1 MQKPFYLRDGLLRQ
15 MFPKSG
21 HCQNWVALIVHI
33 HVSCC
38 QISWFVTASLPVC
51 IVAYKDFF
59 QRLLFSLISWIL
71 SRSIGRWVHP
81 TDPLKTFAISF
92 PNNLCKCNFHFPKYK
107 YEHWNFSKN
116 KDWEGKEISSIKSTW
131 NKNHPSPFSWIY
143 DQSTA
148 GMLMNKKYWN
158 LAGKKICYQVQIWQC
173 QSSKRERLR
182 WNWSW
187 R

>member
-1 MQKPFYLRDGLLRQ
+1 MGCFAKCSQNPDIAKIGLPSLCISMSTVARFMVCDSQ
-15 MFPKSG
+15 PPCL
-21 HCQNWVALIVHI
+21 HCRIQRLF
-33 HVSCC
+33 S
-38 QISWFVTASLPVC
+38 
-51 IVAYKDFF
+51 F

-116 KDWEGKEISSIKSTW
+116 KDWEGKRISSIKSTW

-148 GMLMNKKYWN
+148 GMLMNKEYWN
-158 LAGKKICYQVQIWQC
+158 LVG
-173 QSSKRERLR
+173 
-182 WNWSW
+182 
-187 R
+187 

>member
-1 MQKPFYLRDGLLRQ
+1 MNFSQQDFLDTFLCKNLSTLETGCFA
-15 MFPKSG
+15 KCS
-21 HCQNWVALIVHI
+21 QNPDVALIVHI
-33 HVSCC
+33 HVSSC
-38 QISWFVTASLPVC
+38 QIHGLWQPASLFALSHTR
-51 IVAYKDFF
+51 IFF

-107 YEHWNFSKN
+107 YENWNFSKN
-116 KDWEGKEISSIKSTW
+116 KDWEGKRISSIKSTW

-158 LAGKKICYQVQIWQC
+158 LAG
-173 QSSKRERLR
+173 
-182 WNWSW
+182 
-187 R
+187 

>member
-1 MQKPFYLRDGLLRQ
+1 MNFSQQDFLDTFLCKNLSTLETGCFAKCSQNPGIAKIGLPSL
-15 MFPKSG
+15 
-21 HCQNWVALIVHI
+21 C
-33 HVSCC
+33 
-38 QISWFVTASLPVC
+38 ISMSAVVRFHGLWQPASLFALSHTK
-51 IVAYKDFF
+51 IVFF

-158 LAGKKICYQVQIWQC
+158 LAG
-173 QSSKRERLR
+173 
-182 WNWSW
+182 
-187 R
+187 

>member
-1 MQKPFYLRDGLLRQ
+1 MNFSQQDFLDTFLCKNLSTFRDGLLRQ

-51 IVAYKDFF
+51 IVAYKDCF
-59 QRLLFSLISWIL
+59 LFRDFCFLSWIL

-116 KDWEGKEISSIKSTW
+116 KDWEGKRISSIKSTW
-131 NKNHPSPFSWIY
+131 NKNDPSPFSWIY

-148 GMLMNKKYWN
+148 GMLMNKEYWN
-158 LAGKKICYQVQIWQC
+158 LVG
-173 QSSKRERLR
+173 
-182 WNWSW
+182 
-187 R
+187 

>member
-1 MQKPFYLRDGLLRQ
+1 MQKPFYLRAWAASPNVPKILALPILGCPHCAYPCQLLSDFMVCDSQ
-15 MFPKSG
+15 PPCL
-21 HCQNWVALIVHI
+21 HCRIQRFFSETFVFFDFLNIVSFYWK
-33 HVSCC
+33 VS
-38 QISWFVTASLPVC
+38 S
-51 IVAYKDFF
+51 
-59 QRLLFSLISWIL
+59 
-71 SRSIGRWVHP
+71 VHP

-158 LAGKKICYQVQIWQC
+158 LAG
-173 QSSKRERLR
+173 
-182 WNWSW
+182 
-187 R
+187 